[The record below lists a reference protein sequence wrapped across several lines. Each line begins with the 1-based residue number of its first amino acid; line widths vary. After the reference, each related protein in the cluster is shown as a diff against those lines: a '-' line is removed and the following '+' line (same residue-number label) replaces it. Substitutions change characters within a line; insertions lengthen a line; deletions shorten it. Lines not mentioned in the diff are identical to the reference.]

1 MTNIWP
7 RVPKGTVLKVSGKSG
22 CKGVY
27 SRDFLKKSRKL
38 AKIKNY
44 KSALEFN
51 PLMYARYKPHGGTAS
66 DLYYRNI

>member
-1 MTNIWP
+1 MTKIWP

-44 KSALEFN
+44 KSALELDPFIQ
-51 PLMYARYKPHGGTAS
+51 AS
-66 DLYYRNI
+66 K

>member
-1 MTNIWP
+1 MATILP
-7 RVPKGTVLKVSGKSG
+7 RVPQGTILKVSGKSG
-22 CKGVY
+22 CTGVS

-51 PLMYARYKPHGGTAS
+51 PTMHTWYKPHGGSAS
-66 DLYYRNI
+66 DLHNRNI